1 MKKIIS
7 AVLVALLTL
16 GVLAF
21 AGCGYTEIDEEA
33 LGNKV
38 LAVVNGENILRK
50 EWSQVYS
57 YYEYM
62 YINYY
67 GYTKEKNAEAFEKLR
82 TQVLDSLI
90 NQKIW
95 EQKAKAAGFFEYTQE
110 QRDEARKEVEEEMNK
125 SIEDTAK
132 TLYEAVKGQEG
143 AKEMDY
149 YRGLAKEQYEANLA
163 KNGSSVDKMIE
174 DKLKE
179 KALNRYKEDNLKD
192 VSVLEADI
200 ISAYNELV
208 KKQTEDFIG
217 DGDEKAYDKFVKA
230 WNNGD
235 NMALILDGYSLV
247 QHILIKYDKETGDK
261 VTSTAKTLSEAES
274 AKNTAQEKMDKL
286 KKELA
291 ELTDET
297 KKADK
302 QKEIDEQDKVLEEC
316 TAKYNDAKLE
326 HHKAREAAEAA
337 IREKAQEVLNSV
349 KDADEAK
356 FIEVMLDKSEDTGMA
371 DEETAK
377 KGYLVGKEDG
387 MMSEFHD
394 GAVALEKDGQISDL
408 VATDYGFHI
417 IRRIKALE
425 ERTGDNKVSYEE
437 LKEALQKELT
447 DTAKNEKW
455 TKNQEDRRKA
465 ANVKINKQWLKDYDT

>member
-21 AGCGYTEIDEEA
+21 AGCGYTEIDKEA

-67 GYTKEKNAEAFEKLR
+67 GYTKEKNAEAFEKLK

-149 YRGLAKEQYEANLA
+149 YRGLAKEQYEANL
-163 KNGSSVDKMIE
+163 
-174 DKLKE
+174 
-179 KALNRYKEDNLKD
+179 
-192 VSVLEADI
+192 
-200 ISAYNELV
+200 
-208 KKQTEDFIG
+208 
-217 DGDEKAYDKFVKA
+217 
-230 WNNGD
+230 
-235 NMALILDGYSLV
+235 
-247 QHILIKYDKETGDK
+247 
-261 VTSTAKTLSEAES
+261 
-274 AKNTAQEKMDKL
+274 
-286 KKELA
+286 
-291 ELTDET
+291 
-297 KKADK
+297 
-302 QKEIDEQDKVLEEC
+302 
-316 TAKYNDAKLE
+316 
-326 HHKAREAAEAA
+326 
-337 IREKAQEVLNSV
+337 
-349 KDADEAK
+349 
-356 FIEVMLDKSEDTGMA
+356 
-371 DEETAK
+371 
-377 KGYLVGKEDG
+377 
-387 MMSEFHD
+387 
-394 GAVALEKDGQISDL
+394 
-408 VATDYGFHI
+408 
-417 IRRIKALE
+417 
-425 ERTGDNKVSYEE
+425 ERTA
-437 LKEALQKELT
+437 ALLT
-447 DTAKNEKW
+447 
-455 TKNQEDRRKA
+455 RR
-465 ANVKINKQWLKDYDT
+465 

>member
-1 MKKIIS
+1 M
-7 AVLVALLTL
+7 
-16 GVLAF
+16 
-21 AGCGYTEIDEEA
+21 
-33 LGNKV
+33 
-38 LAVVNGENILRK
+38 
-50 EWSQVYS
+50 
-57 YYEYM
+57 
-62 YINYY
+62 
-67 GYTKEKNAEAFEKLR
+67 
-82 TQVLDSLI
+82 
-90 NQKIW
+90 
-95 EQKAKAAGFFEYTQE
+95 
-110 QRDEARKEVEEEMNK
+110 
-125 SIEDTAK
+125 
-132 TLYEAVKGQEG
+132 
-143 AKEMDY
+143 
-149 YRGLAKEQYEANLA
+149 
-163 KNGSSVDKMIE
+163 
-174 DKLKE
+174 
-179 KALNRYKEDNLKD
+179 
-192 VSVLEADI
+192 
-200 ISAYNELV
+200 
-208 KKQTEDFIG
+208 
-217 DGDEKAYDKFVKA
+217 
-230 WNNGD
+230 
-235 NMALILDGYSLV
+235 
-247 QHILIKYDKETGDK
+247 
-261 VTSTAKTLSEAES
+261 
-274 AKNTAQEKMDKL
+274 
-286 KKELA
+286 
-291 ELTDET
+291 
-297 KKADK
+297 
-302 QKEIDEQDKVLEEC
+302 LEEC

-455 TKNQEDRRKA
+455 TKNQEDWRKA